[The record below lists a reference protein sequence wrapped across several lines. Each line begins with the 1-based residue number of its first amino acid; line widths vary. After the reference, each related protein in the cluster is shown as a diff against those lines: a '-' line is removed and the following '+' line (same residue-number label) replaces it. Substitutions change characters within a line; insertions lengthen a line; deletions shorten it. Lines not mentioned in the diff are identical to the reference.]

1 MAASRYG
8 VSNIIANETELAQKS
23 MHKAKLETV
32 HQQLETWGTKN
43 AEILKSLRELQM
55 GVRSAA
61 EVVRESVN
69 AAKAYPVDTVDHVSR
84 RLEACAA
91 RCEESAK
98 KAQTVYEAARKVT
111 DRAGRN
117 GLLHIMATSL
127 FSSAATAIALV
138 IIF

>member
-1 MAASRYG
+1 MNPTTS
-8 VSNIIANETELAQKS
+8 TEAEISLLDLE
-23 MHKAKLETV
+23 MHKAKLDTV

-43 AEILKSLRELQM
+43 AEILKSLRDLQM

-69 AAKAYPVDTVDHVSR
+69 AAKAYPVDTVDQVSR
-84 RLEACAA
+84 RLEACAS

-98 KAQTVYEAARKVT
+98 KAQAVYDTARLLT

-117 GLLHIMATSL
+117 GLLHILAASL
-127 FSSAATAIALV
+127 FSSAATALALV